1 MSKVTEVVR
10 VHVHKRCVTELLLV
24 TSKASI
30 MWNNQ
35 PFRQQRSWAPAKG
48 SVLPITSNLGLSV
61 LLKDTTSGQ
70 EQLCIETSTLAATNG
85 WHGRPVIREVA
96 TGWAKQAIAWGPQL
110 KAPPRPQEWL
120 NMLAHSNNSFVRT
133 HIDSSMI
140 GYRRLERHNGQ
151 KTPNKA
157 PGWM

>member
-110 KAPPRPQEWL
+110 KAPPPSRVAEYVSPQQQQFCENPYRFFYDWL
-120 NMLAHSNNSFVRT
+120 QE
-133 HIDSSMI
+133 I
-140 GYRRLERHNGQ
+140 G
-151 KTPNKA
+151 KTQWSENP
-157 PGWM
+157 